1 MKDEDIYFFKQLLT
15 EQLETL
21 LGQAEIVVH
30 SLIEKDHE
38 TSPDPMDRASFESER
53 GTMLRIRDRESK
65 LIRKI
70 QKSLEN
76 LENGSFGIC
85 EICEKE
91 IAIERLK
98 ARPVTTH
105 CIKCKTKREALER

>member
-21 LGQAEIVVH
+21 LGQAHIVVH
-30 SLIEKDHE
+30 NLIEKDHE
-38 TSPDPMDRASFESER
+38 TSPDPLDRASFESER

-70 QKSLEN
+70 QSALEN
-76 LENGSFGIC
+76 LENGEFGIC
-85 EICEKE
+85 EMCEKE

-98 ARPVTTH
+98 ARPVTNH

>member
-1 MKDEDIYFFKQLLT
+1 MKIDDIYFFKQLLN
-15 EQLETL
+15 EQLDTL
-21 LGQAEIVVH
+21 LGQADTVVH
-30 SLIEKDHE
+30 DLIEKEYE
-38 TSPDPMDRASFESER
+38 TSPDPLDRASFELER

-85 EICEKE
+85 EMCEKE

-105 CIKCKTKREALER
+105 CIQCKTKMEALER

>member
-21 LGQAEIVVH
+21 LGQAHIVVH

-38 TSPDPMDRASFESER
+38 TLPDSVDRASYESER
-53 GTMLRIRDRESK
+53 DTMLRIRDRESK
-65 LIRKI
+65 LIRKV
-70 QKSLEN
+70 QRSLDN
-76 LENGSFGIC
+76 LKNGGFGIC
-85 EICEKE
+85 EMCEKE

-105 CIKCKTKREALER
+105 CIQCKTKMEALER

>member
-1 MKDEDIYFFKQLLT
+1 MNDEDIYFFKQLLT

-21 LGQAEIVVH
+21 LGQADIAVQT
-30 SLIEKDHE
+30 LIENDYE
-38 TSPDPMDRASFESER
+38 TSPDPVDRASFESER

-70 QKSLEN
+70 QRSLEN
-76 LENGSFGIC
+76 LENGSYGIC
-85 EICEKE
+85 EMCEKE

-105 CIKCKTKREALER
+105 CIECKTKMEALER

>member
-1 MKDEDIYFFKQLLT
+1 MKDEDIHFFKQLLT

-21 LGQAEIVVH
+21 LGQANIVVH
-30 SLIEKDHE
+30 DLIKKDRE
-38 TSPDPMDRASFESER
+38 TSPDPVDCASFESER

-65 LIRKI
+65 LIRKV
-70 QKSLEN
+70 QRSLEN
-76 LENGSFGIC
+76 LENGGFGIC
-85 EICEKE
+85 EMCEKE

-105 CIKCKTKREALER
+105 CIKCKTKMEALGR

>member
-21 LGQAEIVVH
+21 LEQADIVVRD
-30 SLIEKDHE
+30 LVVKENE
-38 TSPDPMDRASFESER
+38 TSPELVDRASFESER
-53 GTMLRIRDRESK
+53 TTMLRIRDRESK

-70 QKSLEN
+70 QRSLEN
-76 LENGSFGIC
+76 LENGRFGIC
-85 EICEKE
+85 EMCENE
-91 IAIERLK
+91 ISIERLK

-105 CIKCKTKREALER
+105 CIVCKTKMEALGR

>member
-21 LGQAEIVVH
+21 LGQAHLAVH
-30 SLIEKDHE
+30 HLIEKDHE
-38 TSPDPMDRASFESER
+38 TSPDPVDRASFESER

-70 QKSLEN
+70 QRSLEN
-76 LENGSFGIC
+76 LEYGAFGIC
-85 EICEKE
+85 EMCEKE

-105 CIKCKTKREALER
+105 CIKCKTKIEALER

>member
-1 MKDEDIYFFKQLLT
+1 MKNEDIYFFKQLLT

-21 LGQAEIVVH
+21 LERADIMVH
-30 SLIEKDHE
+30 DLVEKENEKSGDFL
-38 TSPDPMDRASFESER
+38 DRASFESER

-70 QKSLEN
+70 QKSLED
-76 LENGSFGIC
+76 LENGDFGIC
-85 EICEKE
+85 EMCGKE

-98 ARPVTTH
+98 ARPVTSY
-105 CIKCKTKREALER
+105 CIKCKTKMEALER

>member
-1 MKDEDIYFFKQLLT
+1 MKDEDICFFKQLLT

-21 LGQAEIVVH
+21 LGQANIVVRD
-30 SLIEKDHE
+30 LIEKDHE
-38 TSPDPMDRASFESER
+38 TSPDPLDHASFELER

-70 QKSLEN
+70 QRSLED
-76 LENGSFGIC
+76 LEYGGFGIC
-85 EICEKE
+85 EMCGKE

-105 CIKCKTKREALER
+105 CIKCKTKMEALGR

>member
-1 MKDEDIYFFKQLLT
+1 MKIDDIYFFKQLLN
-15 EQLETL
+15 EQLDTL
-21 LGQAEIVVH
+21 LGQADTVVH
-30 SLIEKDHE
+30 DLIEKEYE
-38 TSPDPMDRASFESER
+38 TSPDPLDRASFELER

-85 EICEKE
+85 EMCEKE
-91 IAIERLK
+91 IAIARLK
-98 ARPVTTH
+98 ARPVTTY
-105 CIKCKTKREALER
+105 CITCKTKMEALER

>member
-1 MKDEDIYFFKQLLT
+1 MEDEKIYFFKQLLT
-15 EQLETL
+15 EQLKTL
-21 LGQAEIVVH
+21 LGQADIIVH
-30 SLIEKDHE
+30 DLIENDHE
-38 TSPDPMDRASFESER
+38 TSPDPLDRASFELER

-70 QKSLEN
+70 QRSLEN

-85 EICEKE
+85 EMCGKE
-91 IAIERLK
+91 ISVKRLE

-105 CIKCKTKREALER
+105 CIKCKTKLEALEK

>member
-1 MKDEDIYFFKQLLT
+1 MKDEDIDFFKQLLT

-21 LGQAEIVVH
+21 LGQANIVVQD
-30 SLIEKDHE
+30 LIKKDHE
-38 TSPDPMDRASFESER
+38 TSPDPVDRASLESER

-70 QKSLEN
+70 QSALEN
-76 LENGSFGIC
+76 LDNGDFGIC
-85 EICEKE
+85 EMCEKE

-98 ARPVTTH
+98 ARPVATH
-105 CIKCKTKREALER
+105 CIKCKTKMEVLER

>member
-15 EQLETL
+15 EELETL
-21 LGQAEIVVH
+21 LGKAGIVVH
-30 SLIEKDHE
+30 GLIENNYE
-38 TSPDPMDRASFESER
+38 TSPDPLDRASFESEQ

-98 ARPVTTH
+98 ARPVTNY
-105 CIKCKTKREALER
+105 CIKCKTKMEALER